1 MADSSGSPGPLRG
14 FLEDGDARPV
24 VGARLTVEGGDEH
37 ATSGPDGGFGLPL
50 PVGGGPATLRV
61 HDRGREYRVVVAREG
76 GERVRV
82 VLVPPDGVP
91 LRVLTPGSAPVPRHF
106 GWQALART
114 PAGLVPGPSGE
125 ATAPRFAVRGLAPGR
140 HVLVVWA
147 GPFLPIVHEGVE
159 VDGSMSLPL
168 VTLELSRRGASV
180 AGRVLNALG
189 QPRPGARVQARLAG
203 GGIAL
208 PERRTTCDCDAGGR
222 WRVEGLPPGR
232 YTLVVSVEDGAAP
245 SETTTSLLEREE
257 RAMDL
262 VI

>member
-1 MADSSGSPGPLRG
+1 MPGDVAAPVPFRG
-14 FLEDGDARPV
+14 LLEDGDARPV
-24 VGARLTVEGGDEH
+24 VGARLTFEGGDEH
-37 ATSGPDGGFGLPL
+37 ATSGPDGGFGLPT
-50 PVGGGPATLRV
+50 PAVTGVAVLRV
-61 HDRGREYRVVVAREG
+61 LDRGREYRVAVARDG
-76 GERVRV
+76 AERVRV

-91 LRVLTPGSAPVPRHF
+91 VRVLTPGSAPVPRHF
-106 GWQALART
+106 GWQALVRT

-159 VDGSMSLPL
+159 VDGSTSLPL

-189 QPRPGARVQARLAG
+189 QPRPGARVEARPAG

-208 PERRTTCDCDAGGR
+208 RERRTTCDCDAGGR
-222 WRVEGLPPGR
+222 WRIEGLPPGR